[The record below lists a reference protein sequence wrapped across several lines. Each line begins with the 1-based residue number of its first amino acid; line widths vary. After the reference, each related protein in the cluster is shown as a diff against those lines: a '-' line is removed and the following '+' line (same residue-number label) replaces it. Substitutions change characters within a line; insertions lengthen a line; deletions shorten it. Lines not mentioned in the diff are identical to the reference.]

1 MLRNGNEG
9 MSTILG
15 FSQIR
20 NNSTKGV
27 PIIGMASG
35 TLITI
40 LTAPIANLIPKAKN
54 NPLHQMMQSK

>member
-40 LTAPIANLIPKAKN
+40 LTAP
-54 NPLHQMMQSK
+54 